1 LVKEVLLDRVL
12 FHPHGAGDKKQK
24 MVKNMKNEKTN
35 ENRDNVA
42 AIGIGAMIVFI
53 ALILVAAVAAAVIIQ
68 TAEKL
73 QQNAQTTGQDT
84 TDSMAARLFVVNVIV
99 GGTNQLDVTFE
110 LAPGSDDVVT
120 EDIQWTIVCAAGVD
134 EDDLAILPAGAT
146 HIIGDTGT
154 SSATI
159 AAGNTYVTSLTT
171 ANCNPTANAEHT
183 ILFQAGGGGQT
194 FEVLNYG
201 GDVTAGAVV
210 I

>member
-1 LVKEVLLDRVL
+1 
-12 FHPHGAGDKKQK
+12 
-24 MVKNMKNEKTN
+24 MVKNMKNERKN
-35 ENRDNVA
+35 EQSDNIA

-134 EDDLAILPAGAT
+134 EDDLAITPAGAT

-154 SSATI
+154 SATTI